1 MTAQKSR
8 ANNGLVLLSGGGRK
22 VQPIEIKVTE
32 NIFTLLLLSLQ
43 FPMQTTSPEA
53 IVEIASQFTMK
64 QHRDP
69 RYRGIVRGTRN
80 SKGRG
85 YSKSQGNE
93 KYIKR
98 LNKCFVNNDS
108 SLYGATFVDRMEA
121 DKILRVGGF

>member
-53 IVEIASQFTMK
+53 IVEIAADL
-64 QHRDP
+64 HRKFHQWGW
-69 RYRGIVRGTRN
+69 YH
-80 SKGRG
+80 
-85 YSKSQGNE
+85 KSALL
-93 KYIKR
+93 R
-98 LNKCFVNNDS
+98 LNIQTEVARRKRMKVLQVKKTKNNSLFETPFDVIEERHFQSVIS
-108 SLYGATFVDRMEA
+108 S
-121 DKILRVGGF
+121 GGF